1 MNESIIIS
9 DKVREQITARAGL
22 VGIGIKTRRASVAPQ
37 PAWTLQHNPRFP
49 GRKAGVVIVVIWV
62 TAQAL
67 ARYGSNRTRIT
78 QMLRI
83 HADFLRFY
91 PRKSD

>member
-37 PAWTLQHNPRFP
+37 PAWTFQQPPLSGQEGGGLPLWLF
-49 GRKAGVVIVVIWV
+49 GLLGAG
-62 TAQAL
+62 L
-67 ARYGSNRTRIT
+67 AV
-78 QMLRI
+78 
-83 HADFLRFY
+83 
-91 PRKSD
+91 